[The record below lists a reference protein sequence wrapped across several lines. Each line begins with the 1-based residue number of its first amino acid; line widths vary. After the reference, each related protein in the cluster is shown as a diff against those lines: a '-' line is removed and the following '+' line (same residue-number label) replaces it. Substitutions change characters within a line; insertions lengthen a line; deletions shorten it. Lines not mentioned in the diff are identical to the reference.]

1 MVVAAGAVAVDVVVG
16 LVVAGDVVVIVVV
29 GGDVGAWVV
38 VVVVT
43 GAVTVDVVIA
53 GAEVF
58 TDVVVVNIVVVV
70 DVGAWVVVVVA
81 TRVVVGGGVA
91 AGVVVVTGA
100 AVVGADVLVG
110 VVVGA
115 EVITDDVVVVLVEVG
130 SDDVVHVFWVSGI
143 QGMRTYPEVE
153 GDTRLRSRVME
164 LMWAAFIVAAWG
176 SRRPVFALKNS
187 LVIGNEIRQ
196 SGTPFL
202 ILIRL
207 FVQVPIK
214 IGFQYGGFVHEVL
227 QSYRHPGGMHG

>member
-1 MVVAAGAVAVDVVVG
+1 MPFVVAGTVGPLTTMALPPPALTPLFIGVVVG
-16 LVVAGDVVVIVVV
+16 VAVVAGDVVVIVVV

-110 VVVGA
+110 VVVGV
-115 EVITDDVVVVLVEVG
+115 EVITDVVVVVLVEVG

-176 SRRPVFALKNS
+176 SVVSYSHSKTALLLATKS
-187 LVIGNEIRQ
+187 V
-196 SGTPFL
+196 S
-202 ILIRL
+202 
-207 FVQVPIK
+207 
-214 IGFQYGGFVHEVL
+214 
-227 QSYRHPGGMHG
+227 PGLHS